1 MTHHFTADGAPVRW
15 DQRGGLGVVAAGIC
29 GGLVC
34 GLAAG
39 LTTLVLCVLVITPDV
54 SAALVFHR
62 LADGAT
68 LTLVGVT
75 ISGFAFGARPGLR
88 GPADWDRRALA
99 TGLAAAQVRWH
110 WSPRGLG
117 LGLLVGLLLGGSVLV
132 EGLLS
137 DVMSGGDGRQYI
149 APPDPAAASWSAL
162 QTGAVFAVSCVLVHG
177 LRAVPVDLGTSVDGR
192 ALLTN
197 DRRTLLT
204 CVLSAAVIGAMI
216 IGIQGWCAVLTG
228 STRVWGA
235 EAAGGP
241 LWAFAVG
248 LVPAVLTG
256 LAIGIRQ
263 AAWGHYTMA
272 RCYLALRPR
281 LPYDLMAFLADARD
295 RGVLRQVG
303 AVHQFRHIELQHR
316 LAAAHEPPDGR

>member
-1 MTHHFTADGAPVRW
+1 M
-15 DQRGGLGVVAAGIC
+15 
-29 GGLVC
+29 
-34 GLAAG
+34 
-39 LTTLVLCVLVITPDV
+39 
-54 SAALVFHR
+54 ALEP
-62 LADGAT
+62 T
-68 LTLVGVT
+68 
-75 ISGFAFGARPGLR
+75 
-88 GPADWDRRALA
+88 
-99 TGLAAAQVRWH
+99 
-110 WSPRGLG
+110 GLG
-117 LGLLVGLLLGGSVLV
+117 LGLLLGGSVLV

-149 APPDPAAASWSAL
+149 TPPPDPAAASWSAL

-235 EAAGGP
+235 EAAGGA

-263 AAWGHYTMA
+263 AAWGRYTMA

-281 LPYDLMAFLADARD
+281 LPYDLMAFLADARE

-303 AVHQFRHIELQHR
+303 AVHQFRHIELRHR